1 MNTLRRC
8 FLVASL
14 AAIAL
19 GVVHIR
25 AEQSRCAAQ
34 VMATEGKWLTL
45 RGELGDLQ
53 ARKARS
59 RTPDRLRRR
68 NLFFDTGLVPP
79 GASQETLADK
89 LASTH
94 SFFTP

>member
-8 FLVASL
+8 VLVLSL

-53 ARKARS
+53 ARKARL

-68 NLFFDTGLVPP
+68 NFFFDTGLVPP
-79 GASQETLADK
+79 GAAEETPADK
-89 LASTH
+89 LVSADT
-94 SFFTP
+94 FFTH

>member
-8 FLVASL
+8 VLVAL
-14 AAIAL
+14 LTAIAL

-25 AEQSRCAAQ
+25 TKQAHCAAQ
-34 VMATEGKWLTL
+34 VMVTEGKWLEM
-45 RGELGDLQ
+45 REKLGDLQ
-53 ARKARS
+53 AREARL

-79 GASQETLADK
+79 GASHATAPDK
-89 LASTH
+89 LASTD
-94 SFFTP
+94 TLLTR